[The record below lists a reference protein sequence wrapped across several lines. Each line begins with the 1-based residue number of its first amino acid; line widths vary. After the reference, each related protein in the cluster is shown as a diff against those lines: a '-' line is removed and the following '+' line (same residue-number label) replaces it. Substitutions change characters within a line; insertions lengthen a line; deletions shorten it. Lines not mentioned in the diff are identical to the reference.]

1 MLVYRSRLS
10 TSAKVRPVT
19 LPCKR
24 RILCVCDPRPGTT
37 SGYRLRSLQRLGQDV
52 IAFDVPSYEPTSKY
66 LSALRVRTPI
76 GPLVHTINRDLL
88 RMVRKHKPDVL
99 LFDRPTYFTKST
111 IRQIKQTG
119 ATTVYFNQDNPFGQR
134 NDGCWYQ
141 LLQVFRLFD
150 LHCAIRNSDVVRF
163 RNWGL
168 QYVRIMLSYEPTMHF
183 PPVREWSDNQRSRSF
198 SYVGSPY
205 EERPEFLRQLGEQ
218 EHIPVAI
225 AGPPNWK
232 KALSPQMFARYV
244 LDGLLLD
251 SAYREAIWHSR
262 INLSFI
268 TRLNEE
274 DIGHKSVEIAAC
286 QGFLLAL
293 RTPGHQAIF
302 EEDREAVFFSS
313 VEECADKCRFY
324 LNRPDLREAIARRGR
339 ERAARSGYDNDTQ
352 LARIL
357 NRLDGADV
365 P

>member
-1 MLVYRSRLS
+1 MTPPR
-10 TSAKVRPVT
+10 
-19 LPCKR
+19 KR
-24 RILCVCDPRPGTT
+24 RILCVCDSRPGTT

-52 IAFDVPSYEPTSKY
+52 IVFSVPEYDPSSKY
-66 LSALRVRTPI
+66 LRALRIRAPI
-76 GPLVHTINRDLL
+76 GPFVHRINRALL
-88 RMVRKHKPDVL
+88 RTVGEHKPDVVF
-99 LFDRPTYFTKST
+99 FDHPTYFTKST
-111 IRQIKQTG
+111 ILQIKQTG
-119 ATTVYFNQDNPFGQR
+119 AVTVYFNQDNPFGQR

-141 LLQVFRLFD
+141 LYQVFRLFD
-150 LHCAIRNSDVVRF
+150 LHCAIRNSDVARF

-168 QYVRIMLSYEPTMHF
+168 KYVRIMLSYEPTMHF
-183 PPVREWSDNQRSRSF
+183 PPGRAWSDDQRPRAV

-218 EHIPVAI
+218 EHVPIAI

-232 KALSPQMFARYV
+232 KALSRDMFARYV

-251 SAYREAIWHSR
+251 SHYREAIWRSR
-262 INLSFI
+262 INLSFV

-302 EEDREAVFFSS
+302 DEDREAVFFSS
-313 VEECADKCRFY
+313 IEECADKCRFY
-324 LNRPDLREAIARRGR
+324 LSRPDLREAIVRRGR
-339 ERAARSGYDNDTQ
+339 DRTVRSGYDNDTQ

-357 NRLDGADV
+357 NRLDGAEV

>member
-1 MLVYRSRLS
+1 LNPPS
-10 TSAKVRPVT
+10 
-19 LPCKR
+19 KR
-24 RILCVCDPRPGTT
+24 RILCVCDPRPGQT
-37 SGYRLRSLQRLGQDV
+37 SGYRLTSFRRLGQQV
-52 IAFDVPSYEPTSKY
+52 IPLDISSYEPDSR
-66 LSALRVRTPI
+66 ALAAIKFRLPI
-76 GPLVHTINRDLL
+76 RPLVDRINRDLL
-88 RMVRKHKPDVL
+88 RAVREHQPDVVW
-99 LFDRPTYFTKST
+99 FDRPLQFTSST
-111 IRQIKQTG
+111 IEAIKQSG
-119 ATTVYFNQDNPFGQR
+119 ALTIYFNQDNPFGPR
-134 NDGCWYQ
+134 NDPGWYR
-141 LLQVFRLFD
+141 LYKVFRLFD
-150 LHCAIRNSDVVRF
+150 LYCAIRNTDIVRF
-163 RNWGL
+163 RSWGL
-168 QYVRIMLSYEPTMHF
+168 PWVRIMLSYEPPMHY
-183 PPVREWSDNQRSRSF
+183 PPRRQPADESRARGV

-205 EERPEFLRQLGEQ
+205 EERPDFLRQLGEKMQ
-218 EHIPVAI
+218 LPLVI
-225 AGPPNWK
+225 AGPRWQK
-232 KALSPQMFARYV
+232 VFSPQLLSRYV
-244 LDGLLLD
+244 SHGYLSD